1 MVYHLTSTNIVKT
14 PDYSEWQQILDLVK
28 QAVRQEQHEMLLTML
43 MTPDEREALVARVNI
58 VNELLDGELSQR
70 QISQMLGVGIAT
82 ITRGSNEL
90 KSRSEDEKAALAQ
103 LLMQP
108 PSSEA

>member
-1 MVYHLTSTNIVKT
+1 MVQQPSF
-14 PDYSEWQQILDLVK
+14 SEWQQVLDLVK
-28 QAVRQEQHEMLLTML
+28 QAVQQDQHEMLLTML

-58 VNELLDGELSQR
+58 VHELLQGELSQR

-90 KSRSEDEKAALAQ
+90 KSRSDEEKAALIE
-103 LLMQP
+103 LLTP
-108 PSSEA
+108 PK

>member
-1 MVYHLTSTNIVKT
+1 MVQQPSF
-14 PDYSEWQQILDLVK
+14 SEWQQVLDLVK
-28 QAVRQEQHEMLLTML
+28 QAVQQDQHEMLLTML

-58 VNELLDGELSQR
+58 VHELLQGELSQR